1 MQPTATGKDTTNHP
15 SGIPPR
21 GSTTSCC
28 TSQGRVQSL
37 GRICSEELL
46 GMQQSLAFHQH
57 LALLQPN
64 QFTETVLSPVPYSIT
79 LCAACG
85 ITELLLS
92 TTRSYPRVSRTPG
105 PQLGPAVVPPQPGV
119 GGWEVLEP
127 PQPRHKE
134 PRALSP
140 HLGAPRELGWLR
152 NLITAAD
159 KKARLGCSYFN
170 RAPNRRPR
178 SSHAVPAPPRDASI
192 ISKTFVCR
200 WRDLRRAANE
210 AAWAGLIARGR
221 SQEPSKGCSR
231 EGLGNSGALH

>member
-46 GMQQSLAFHQH
+46 GVQQTLAFHLH
-57 LALLQPN
+57 LVCFSQSN
-64 QFTETVLSPVPYSIT
+64 SP
-79 LCAACG
+79 
-85 ITELLLS
+85 
-92 TTRSYPRVSRTPG
+92 RSYSHQFLTPLHTRYGQLLASQSPTTCRYRAPG
-105 PQLGPAVVPPQPGV
+105 PQPGPIAVPPQPDV

-127 PQPRHKE
+127 LQPHHKE
-134 PRALSP
+134 LRESAPDLD
-140 HLGAPRELGWLR
+140 APRELGWLR

-159 KKARLGCSYFN
+159 EKARQGCFYFN
-170 RAPNRRPR
+170 RAPHHRPR

-221 SQEPSKGCSR
+221 SHKPSKGCSR
-231 EGLGNSGALH
+231 EGLGTSGALH